1 MGVRAGRV
9 ARGQDFG
16 LVARRSHTHGKPTA
30 PPSQAPRTALRF
42 LAQQILDPHEKLFA
56 RVHLKLAIDG
66 LRVGLHGIFRHV
78 QFLSYGSNGAP
89 ARQKHQHLVLARAQT
104 EPVACD
110 IALRFDG
117 IEQRL
122 RLVNRDRIDGA
133 CGATAQRKS
142 GARYS
147 NEYFF
152 SS

>member
-1 MGVRAGRV
+1 MGVRAGV
-9 ARGQDFG
+9 ARDRISAS
-16 LVARRSHTHGKPTA
+16 LPVAPTPMA
-30 PPSQAPRTALRF
+30 SRPLAFQAPRTALRF

-122 RLVNRDRIDGA
+122 RIVNRDRIDGA
-133 CGATAQRKS
+133 CGQQPRGVGRKIL
-142 GARYS
+142 
-147 NEYFF
+147 E
-152 SS
+152 